1 MGDSVLKKIFV
12 SLGIVALVAA
22 LGIAIVFAYGSY
34 KDLELKKEETKVAE
48 EKEKKAKEK
57 QKKKEQEDDE
67 NNTEAV
73 NSEESNTQE
82 AYDQT
87 QNDTTA
93 SQAPQAPVKETQ
105 PAQNQSNNNQASSKN
120 TSESPSSSY
129 DPDAEYAKQKEMY
142 EKAARGEIP
151 EPGADISGD
160 NSQLME
166 RDPSTLT
173 NDEVE
178 QRDRRTNAM
187 ETESQ

>member
-48 EKEKKAKEK
+48 EKEKKTKEK
-57 QKKKEQEDDE
+57 QKKKEQEDNE

-93 SQAPQAPVKETQ
+93 SQAPQASVKETQ
-105 PAQNQSNNNQASSKN
+105 PAQDQNNNNQASSKS
-120 TSESPSSSY
+120 TSESSDSSY
-129 DPDAEYAKQKEMY
+129 DADAEYAKQKEMY

-160 NSQLME
+160 NSKLME
-166 RDPSTLT
+166 RDPRTLT
-173 NDEVE
+173 NDELN
-178 QRDRRTNAM
+178 QRQRRLDAM
-187 ETESQ
+187 EAEGQ

>member
-1 MGDSVLKKIFV
+1 MKKIFV

-34 KDLELKKEETKVAE
+34 KDLELKKEETKIAE

-57 QKKKEQEDDE
+57 QKKKEQEDNE

-73 NSEESNTQE
+73 NSEESNTRE
-82 AYDQT
+82 AYD
-87 QNDTTA
+87 DTTA
-93 SQAPQAPVKETQ
+93 SQAPQAPIKETQ
-105 PAQNQSNNNQASSKN
+105 PAQNQNNNNQASSKN

-187 ETESQ
+187 EAESQ

>member
-12 SLGIVALVAA
+12 SLGIIALVAA

-34 KDLELKKEETKVAE
+34 KDLELKKEETKIAE

-73 NSEESNTQE
+73 NSEESNTRE

-105 PAQNQSNNNQASSKN
+105 PAQDQNNDSQASSKN
-120 TSESPSSSY
+120 TSDSSY
-129 DPDAEYAKQKEMY
+129 DADAEYAKQKEMY

-151 EPGADISGD
+151 EPGAQLSGD
-160 NSQLME
+160 NSKLME

-173 NDEVE
+173 NDELN
-178 QRDRRTNAM
+178 QRQRRLEAM
-187 ETESQ
+187 EAEGQ

>member
-22 LGIAIVFAYGSY
+22 LGIAIVFAYDSY

-57 QKKKEQEDDE
+57 QKKKEQEDNE

-93 SQAPQAPVKETQ
+93 SQAPQA
-105 PAQNQSNNNQASSKN
+105 SSKN
-120 TSESPSSSY
+120 TSESSDSSY
-129 DPDAEYAKQKEMY
+129 DADEAYAKQKEMY

-151 EPGADISGD
+151 EPGAQLSGD
-160 NSQLME
+160 NSKLME

-173 NDEVE
+173 NDELN
-178 QRDRRTNAM
+178 QRQRRLDAM
-187 ETESQ
+187 EAEGQ

>member
-48 EKEKKAKEK
+48 EKEKKTKEK
-57 QKKKEQEDDE
+57 QKKKEQEDNE

-105 PAQNQSNNNQASSKN
+105 PAQNQNNNNQASSKN
-120 TSESPSSSY
+120 TSESSDSSY
-129 DPDAEYAKQKEMY
+129 DPDEAYAKQKEMY

-151 EPGADISGD
+151 EPGAQLSGD

-187 ETESQ
+187 EAESQ

>member
-1 MGDSVLKKIFV
+1 MKKIFV

-34 KDLELKKEETKVAE
+34 KDLELKKEETKIAE

-93 SQAPQAPVKETQ
+93 APVKETQ
-105 PAQNQSNNNQASSKN
+105 PAQNQNNNNQASSKN

-187 ETESQ
+187 EAESQ